1 MMRTLARTAERHQV
15 ALFLLALAVGAV
27 VGLAVPRVG
36 SVLAP
41 AVTPVLGVLLFL
53 TFLGVPFAAVRAA
66 GRDMRFLGVVLVVDF
81 VAVPVV
87 VFGLSRWVAHD
98 EVLVV
103 GVLLV
108 LLTPCVDYVIVF
120 AGLAGGARERLLA
133 VTPVLMVLQLAL
145 LPVYLGLMV
154 GGDGGAGVAAVDP
167 VPFAE
172 AFVLLIVLPLGLA
185 IVVQALAGRTRA
197 AERFAAGAP
206 VAMVPVMMLTLGLVV
221 ASQIAAVGSA
231 AGELMAVVP
240 VFVAFVPIA
249 VVVGAV
255 AARLARMDV
264 PSRRAIVFSG
274 VTRNSLV
281 VLPLA
286 LALPEPFGLVP
297 LIVVTQTL
305 VELIAMPMLVAVVP
319 RLVRGTARR

>member
-1 MMRTLARTAERHQV
+1 MMRTLARAVERHQV

-36 SVLAP
+36 PVLAP
-41 AVTPVLGVLLFL
+41 AATPVLGVLLFL

-66 GRDMRFLGVVLVVDF
+66 GRDMRFLGVVLVVNF
-81 VAVPVV
+81 VLVPVV

-98 EVLVV
+98 DVLVV

-154 GGDGGAGVAAVDP
+154 GGAGIAAVDP

-172 AFVLLIVLPLGLA
+172 AFVFLIVLPLGLA
-185 IVVQALAGRTRA
+185 VVVQALARRMRA

-231 AGELMAVVP
+231 ARELVAVVP

-249 VVVGAV
+249 AVVGAA
-255 AARLARMDV
+255 AARLARLDV
-264 PSRRAIVFSG
+264 PSRRTIVFSG

-286 LALPEPFGLVP
+286 LALPERFGHVL

-305 VELIAMPMLVAVVP
+305 VELIAMPLLVAVVP
-319 RLVRGTARR
+319 RVVRGTQQRR